1 MARST
6 GGAPMSAGHHIRIRQ
21 QLGRFTLDVELQ
33 SDTGGVTAIFG
44 PSGSGKTS
52 LINAIAGLT
61 QPQEAFIQI
70 GDRVL
75 SDTAKGS
82 FVKPHERRVGYVF
95 QDARLFPHLTVEKN
109 LRYGAAPGVS
119 LAKTTELLGIDHLL
133 DRLPNAL
140 SGGEAQRVAIGRAL
154 LSQPGI
160 LLMDEPLA
168 SLDQARREEL
178 LPYLDQL
185 HRFSG
190 TQIFYVTHSMAEVAR
205 LADTI
210 VLLKDGQVTRA
221 GPAMDILSDPAALPD
236 IGVREAGAVLQAT
249 LTKPD
254 AGDGLSAL
262 SISDGTLLLPQID
275 SAQGAALK
283 VRILA
288 SDIILSRDR
297 PDGLSALNI
306 LPATVAHIQQ
316 GSGPGVAVAL
326 VSGQDR
332 LVARITRRSARAL
345 NLTQGASCFAII
357 KSVSVAPG
365 AVSAGPH
372 QITQEE

>member
-1 MARST
+1 MRK
-6 GGAPMSAGHHIRIRQ
+6 GHHIRIRQ
-21 QLGRFTLDVELQ
+21 QLGRFTLDVDLQ
-33 SDTGGVTAIFG
+33 SKAGGVTAICG

-52 LINAIAGLT
+52 LINAIAGLST
-61 QPQEAFIQI
+61 PQEAFIQI

-75 SDTAKGS
+75 SDTAKAT
-82 FVKPHERRVGYVF
+82 FVKPHDRRVGYVF

-109 LRYGAAPGVS
+109 LRYGAKANAS
-119 LAKTTELLGIDHLL
+119 LTDVTTLLGINHLL
-133 DRLPNAL
+133 DRHPNAL

-154 LSQPGI
+154 LSQPDVF
-160 LLMDEPLA
+160 LMDEPLA
-168 SLDQARREEL
+168 SLDQARRDEV

-205 LADTI
+205 LADQI
-210 VLLKDGQVTRA
+210 VLLKEGQVSRA

-236 IGVREAGAVLQAT
+236 IGVREAGAVLRAT
-249 LTKPD
+249 LTNPD

-262 SISDGTLLLPQID
+262 TTSNGTLFLPRIN
-275 SAQGAALK
+275 APEGASLK

-306 LPATVAHIQQ
+306 LPARIADLQEGT
-316 GSGPGVAVAL
+316 GPGVAVAL

-332 LVARITRRSARAL
+332 MVARVTRRSARAL
-345 NLTQGASCFAII
+345 KLAQGVSCFAII

-365 AVSAGPH
+365 AVSTSGQAA
-372 QITQEE
+372 TQE

>member
-1 MARST
+1 MR
-6 GGAPMSAGHHIRIRQ
+6 AGHDIRIRQ
-21 QLGRFTLDVELQ
+21 QLGAFTLDVALQ
-33 SDTGGVTAIFG
+33 SDAGGVTAIFG

-61 QPQEAFIQI
+61 APQEAFIQI

-75 SDTAKGS
+75 NDTARDI
-82 FVKPHERRVGYVF
+82 FVKPHQRRVGYVF
-95 QDARLFPHLTVEKN
+95 QDARLFPHMTVAQN
-109 LRYGAAPGVS
+109 LRYGADAATPLGDV
-119 LAKTTELLGIDHLL
+119 AALLGIEKLL
-133 DRLPNAL
+133 DRRPATL
-140 SGGEAQRVAIGRAL
+140 SGGEGQRVAIGRAL
-154 LSQPGI
+154 LSQPDV

-168 SLDQARREEL
+168 SLDQARRDEV

-190 TQIFYVTHSMAEVAR
+190 TQVFYVTHSMAEVAR

-210 VLLKDGQVTRA
+210 VLLKNGRVSRA
-221 GPAMDILSDPAALPD
+221 GPAMDILSDPAAVPD

-249 LTKPD
+249 LARPD

-262 SISDGTLLLPQID
+262 TTSQGTIYLPHVD
-275 SAQGAALK
+275 APAGAAMR

-306 LPATVAHIQQ
+306 LPATVTNLQEGA
-316 GSGPGVAVAL
+316 GPGVAVAL

-332 LVARITRRSARAL
+332 LVARVTRRSARAL
-345 NLTQGASCFAII
+345 KLKPGVSCFAII

-365 AVSAGPH
+365 AVSASG
-372 QITQEE
+372 QTAAKE